1 MKRFAYFCT
10 SEVLVLGIQKL
21 LFLIFLL
28 LFHAVTLLA
37 SSAVVCAAFC
47 DASCVVLDLAWG
59 GVGSQFGSSSPVSSS
74 PHFEDPPFVDIGVDC
89 LFFEDV
95 LNEITIF
102 SVLRRP
108 VVRAFGNI
116 LS

>member
-1 MKRFAYFCT
+1 MLA
-10 SEVLVLGIQKL
+10 LGFQKL
-21 LFLIFLL
+21 LFLFLLL

-47 DASCVVLDLAWG
+47 GASCVVLDLGWG
-59 GVGSQFGSSSPVSSS
+59 GVGSRFASSSPVSAS
-74 PHFEDPPFVDIGVDC
+74 PHLEDPPFVEIGVDC

-95 LNEITIF
+95 LNEIITF

-108 VVRAFGNI
+108 VVRDLGNI